1 MNVVRAIASAMDE
14 AIDQKQSI
22 LFPVHNGTALHIAA
36 AHGALARW
44 GEGAAASILTIPFYA
59 KEKAVG
65 AFTFERSSLAF
76 EQDTIDQI
84 DAVVTVV
91 GPLLELKRAEDR
103 WLFSK
108 AIKSIRN
115 QVQRLTGPHHYRRKV
130 AAAAVLALV
139 GVVYFLTW
147 DYRLTAPATLE
158 GLVQRVVAVP
168 FDGYLSS
175 EHARAGD
182 TVRSGQVLAALDDRE
197 LVLKRHVQLASV
209 DRRLPNTAKLSLSGR
224 LRTSRSSRPRSNR
237 PTPG

>member
-1 MNVVRAIASAMDE
+1 MALQQLQWGAAWIEAFLRRHDYKRDLGDRDHASAVLELIATTLENDKFRAASIAVVTEMAQTFRCDRVSLGLTRRQGVLVHALSHTARFRKRMNVVRAIASAMDE

-139 GVVYFLTW
+139 GVGYFLTW
-147 DYRLTAPATLE
+147 D
-158 GLVQRVVAVP
+158 
-168 FDGYLSS
+168 
-175 EHARAGD
+175 
-182 TVRSGQVLAALDDRE
+182 
-197 LVLKRHVQLASV
+197 
-209 DRRLPNTAKLSLSGR
+209 
-224 LRTSRSSRPRSNR
+224 
-237 PTPG
+237 